1 MRSGD
6 CGRAGRGPPPPR
18 NPGPRAAHP
27 VTHRRWGLRREEAEE
42 AEEVP
47 PLRGD
52 PRAQPEVP
60 PLPPQLPTSPAP
72 PARKRK
78 SRPFP
83 QAPAW
88 RMVAEERV
96 REITPALDTGGEQPR
111 LLPVGERGLVRMR
124 PLRPLLLRAPPTGS
138 RLPVRTHPRLGSQ
151 AKASLPRL
159 DHAHL

>member
-6 CGRAGRGPPPPR
+6 CGRAGQGPPPPR

-60 PLPPQLPTSPAP
+60 PLSPQLPTSPAP

-83 QAPAW
+83 RSAG
-88 RMVAEERV
+88 VE
-96 REITPALDTGGEQPR
+96 DGGGGTGKGNYAGAR
-111 LLPVGERGLVRMR
+111 HGVGWGDGQGRFRWADG
-124 PLRPLLLRAPPTGS
+124 A
-138 RLPVRTHPRLGSQ
+138 
-151 AKASLPRL
+151 
-159 DHAHL
+159 

>member
-1 MRSGD
+1 MRSGY

-60 PLPPQLPTSPAP
+60 PLPPNSP
-72 PARKRK
+72 PA
-78 SRPFP
+78 
-83 QAPAW
+83 
-88 RMVAEERV
+88 
-96 REITPALDTGGEQPR
+96 PR
-111 LLPVGERGLVRMR
+111 LLPGS
-124 PLRPLLLRAPPTGS
+124 GS
-138 RLPVRTHPRLGSQ
+138 RVRSPRSAGVEDGGGGTGKGNYAGTRHWRGDRQ
-151 AKASLPRL
+151 GRFRWANGA
-159 DHAHL
+159 